1 MNTTITLTSPPDV
14 FPATNYEHVSL
25 AGDFAYVA
33 GQVARDEAGNWVGIG
48 DAGAQAAQ
56 VYRNIGRILA
66 HIGATPEDVV
76 KIMVFLTDRADAPA
90 IHAERRKF
98 FGDHRPPHSG
108 IIIGGLG
115 SPEVKVEV
123 EVIVYL
129 PKDRQRLPGAVEP
142 GLAP

>member
-1 MNTTITLTSPPDV
+1 MISTALPSASTVIQSAFTVPQDPHW
-14 FPATNYEHVSL
+14 A
-25 AGDFAYVA
+25 FALFCHA
-33 GQVARDEAGNWVGIG
+33 RAAARDTSGQWVGLG

-56 VYRNIGRILA
+56 VYANIGRILA
-66 HIGATPEDVV
+66 HIGATPQDVV
-76 KIMVFLTDRADAPA
+76 KIMVFLTDRADSAA
-90 IHAERRKF
+90 VSAERKKF

-129 PKDRQRLPGAVEP
+129 PKAR
-142 GLAP
+142 